1 MCGRFSIS
9 IDAGTYNRFRI
20 GKGHVPPMV
29 RYNVAPSQEV
39 PVVRQDTDGEN
50 EILMM
55 KWGLVPSWSRDPR
68 LIHPM
73 INARAE
79 TLLVRPAFRRLVKD
93 RRCLVPATGFFEWR
107 VSDGKR
113 PYYIH
118 LKDGSSFAFAGLYDL
133 WRDATGIAIL
143 TFTIITTEP
152 NELVKTLHSRMPAI
166 LRGDEE
172 ERWLCSAPL
181 SAEELSRILSPYPQE
196 HMEAYEVGS
205 LVNNPGNEL
214 PDVIAPLSDRGEKK
228 FQNSLA
234 LGGER

>member
-20 GKGHVPPMV
+20 SKGHAPPMV

-39 PVVRQDTDGEN
+39 PVVRQDADRDN

-55 KWGLVPSWSRDPR
+55 RWGLVPSWSRDR
-68 LIHPM
+68 KSIHPI

-79 TLLVRPAFRRLVKD
+79 TLLERPAFRSLVKD

-107 VSDGKR
+107 VFNGKR
-113 PYYIH
+113 PYYVH
-118 LKDGSSFAFAGLYDL
+118 MRDNSPFAFAGMYDT
-133 WRDATGIAIL
+133 WKDDAGGPTL

-166 LRGDEE
+166 LRREDEG
-172 ERWLCSAPL
+172 RWLDGGVL
-181 SAEELSRILSPYPQE
+181 SSEELSMILSPYPPE
-196 HMEAYEVGS
+196 YMKAYEVGR
-205 LVNNPGNEL
+205 LVNNPGNEGMS
-214 PDVIAPLSDRGEKK
+214 VIAPVSEDDSRKMQTRLALDGEK
-228 FQNSLA
+228 
-234 LGGER
+234 